1 MAVAESCQAWQ
12 GWKNGVEKVEIAAE
26 WDSSTLVRV
35 NVGQTVCKYLFR
47 PVSLIANSIYKNNHK
62 YLHHF

>member
-26 WDSSTLVRV
+26 WTPRLLSGLMWV
-35 NVGQTVCKYLFR
+35 KLF
-47 PVSLIANSIYKNNHK
+47 ANIFLDQYH
-62 YLHHF
+62 